1 MRNIFLNHR
10 GVGSNVAENQNCVVL
25 SGLCLTRALAVLSVL
40 AVGCSVALPYHISFC
55 VKVHT
60 HIPQF
65 TGNLLLL
72 ELKYLDQRHN
82 NQNYPE

>member
-1 MRNIFLNHR
+1 M
-10 GVGSNVAENQNCVVL
+10 GSNVTENQNCVVL
-25 SGLCLTRALAVLSVL
+25 SGLCLTRALAVLGVL

-72 ELKYLDQRHN
+72 ELKYLELK
-82 NQNYPE
+82 Y